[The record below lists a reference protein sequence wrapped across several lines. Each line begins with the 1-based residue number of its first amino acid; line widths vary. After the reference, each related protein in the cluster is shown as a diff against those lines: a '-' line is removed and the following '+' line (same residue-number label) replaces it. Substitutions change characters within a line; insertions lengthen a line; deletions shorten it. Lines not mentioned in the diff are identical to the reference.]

1 MRPCCTIQG
10 GESAPPLG
18 LTGKGCRG
26 GGVGKSGNWSNSG
39 LILGNAGK
47 VDRSGIWGKAGLPK
61 DVPVVVVV
69 LPVVLGPV
77 VGAP

>member
-10 GESAPPLG
+10 VESAPPLG